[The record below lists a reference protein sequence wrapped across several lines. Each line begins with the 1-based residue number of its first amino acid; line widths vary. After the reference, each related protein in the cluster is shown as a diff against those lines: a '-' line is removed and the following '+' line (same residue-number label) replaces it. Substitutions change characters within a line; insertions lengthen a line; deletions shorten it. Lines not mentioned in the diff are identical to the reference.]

1 MYYVKGVMLRITK
14 WQGQTVL
21 DAVVF
26 HPGDSAS
33 GRGIHPILPVKGD
46 TFPSL
51 GLALG
56 LKESPHPDSPHPV
69 IGHGRA
75 TLSSTPP
82 SAPSQSLST
91 SEEGAKG
98 TRVTKVSHYCPY
110 WGSDQAQG
118 QGSSGSSKATLK
130 VRVEWRSHR
139 GSAARSTGSQP
150 TAPCSF
156 FKCLFN

>member
-26 HPGDSAS
+26 HPGDLPS

-46 TFPSL
+46 TFPSFRTCPKPKRVTSPRQPTSSDWSRL
-51 GLALG
+51 GNS
-56 LKESPHPDSPHPV
+56 EFN
-69 IGHGRA
+69 
-75 TLSSTPP
+75 SSLW
-82 SAPSQSLST
+82 PSQSLR
-91 SEEGAKG
+91 

-118 QGSSGSSKATLK
+118 LGSSGSSKTTLK
-130 VRVEWRSHR
+130 VRTEWLSNL
-139 GSAARSTGSQP
+139 GSGARSTGSQAA
-150 TAPCSF
+150 APCSF